1 MGLPAASPMLSDLR
15 APPKEHFG
23 SFPIWHQETS
33 TCPRKHKGFWMRNTW
48 SLAMKFCRDVK
59 KNESSRMEQAI

>member
-33 TCPRKHKGFWMRNTW
+33 TCPRKHKGF
-48 SLAMKFCRDVK
+48 
-59 KNESSRMEQAI
+59 